1 MVANEFALTAN
12 NKVFFTS
19 FSVEQPARVP
29 AVILDM
35 QPGGDHFGPEDF
47 HLSLNE
53 VNKHSNYIHP
63 KPYLTKLLNDLLFTL
78 THSSMLGI
86 MML

>member
-1 MVANEFALTAN
+1 MVANEFALTGN

-19 FSVEQPARVP
+19 CSGEQPARVP

-53 VNKHSNYIHP
+53 VNKH
-63 KPYLTKLLNDLLFTL
+63 
-78 THSSMLGI
+78 
-86 MML
+86 